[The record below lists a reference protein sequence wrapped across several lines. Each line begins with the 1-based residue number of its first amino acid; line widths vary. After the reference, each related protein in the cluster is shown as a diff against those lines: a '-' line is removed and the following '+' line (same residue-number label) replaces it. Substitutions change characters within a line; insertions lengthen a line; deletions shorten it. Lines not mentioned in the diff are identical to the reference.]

1 MLDLLMDTDLNLA
14 QKDCAQTARVC
25 GKALVSLINEVL
37 DREKIESGKL
47 ELEAVPFDLRFLLDD
62 VVSLFSSKSRE
73 NCIEVKM
80 EDIIANFVLNIC

>member
-1 MLDLLMDTDLNLA
+1 MLLDTDLSLA

-25 GKALVSLINEVL
+25 GKALISLMNEVL

-73 NCIEVKM
+73 KGIEVKWKTLQNLYL
-80 EDIIANFVLNIC
+80 IFVQC